1 VVLLSDGSKPECFAD
16 AMEDEH
22 RKEWMKT
29 MQEEMDSLHKNHT
42 YELVKQKD
50 FGKQV
55 GLQNQ
60 ARRAHATSKVQAQAC
75 YERIQPK
82 ERC

>member
-1 VVLLSDGSKPECFAD
+1 MLLSHGSESECFAD
-16 AMEDEH
+16 GMENEY
-22 RKEWMKT
+22 RKEWMEA
-29 MQEEMDSLHKNHT
+29 MQEMDSLHKNHT

-82 ERC
+82 ESC